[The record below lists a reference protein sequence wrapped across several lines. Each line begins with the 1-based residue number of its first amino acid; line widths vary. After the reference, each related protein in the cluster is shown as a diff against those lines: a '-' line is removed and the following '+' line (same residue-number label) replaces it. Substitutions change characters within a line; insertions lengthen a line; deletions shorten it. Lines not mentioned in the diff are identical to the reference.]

1 MSIYTHLVAAA
12 VSAML
17 GFYVGHGL
25 ETGKCDS
32 DKLEAAKAYA
42 SQFEM
47 ARRQEH
53 EWQTKYQLGVED
65 ARKREKQLALDA
77 AAAAGAAAGL
87 RHTVSGLRTDLSN
100 ASADAV
106 QPEPPPASA
115 RGDHPQVALVVAAAH
130 VTYSGQTALQMS
142 ASLAWPSAAAA
153 TSRY

>member
-1 MSIYTHLVAAA
+1 MSPYTHIIAAA

-25 ETGKCDS
+25 ATGKCDS

-87 RHTVSGLRTDLSN
+87 RHTVAGLRTDLSN

-106 QPEPPPASA
+106 RNTA
-115 RGDHPQVALVVAAAH
+115 D
-130 VTYSGQTALQMS
+130 TALAVFS
-142 ASLAWPSAAAA
+142 ECAAEVGSLAAAA
-153 TSRY
+153 DGHASDSDICRAVWPGEVSVQGHP

>member
-106 QPEPPPASA
+106 RNTA
-115 RGDHPQVALVVAAAH
+115 DTALAVFSECADQYREVAAAADGH
-130 VTYSGQTALQMS
+130 
-142 ASLAWPSAAAA
+142 ASDADICRAVWPE
-153 TSRY
+153 